1 MQLAKSW
8 KIAQTAQLNRLFST
22 FDTNCICFCIYSN
35 SFYRLTCSVISKKWC
50 QQRLVYKL
58 SDERFADS
66 LLFFISM
73 SYMYSISLRCL
84 FLEEL
89 NQLFNACAIEDHFT
103 FLGKSQFVQEN
114 IELVKT
120 KKHFQKVGPWVTQ
133 YLTL

>member
-1 MQLAKSW
+1 MM
-8 KIAQTAQLNRLFST
+8 
-22 FDTNCICFCIYSN
+22 
-35 SFYRLTCSVISKKWC
+35 VSK
-50 QQRLVYKL
+50 RLVYKV

-84 FLEEL
+84 FLEEF

-120 KKHFQKVGPWVTQ
+120 KKHFQKVGPWV
-133 YLTL
+133 

>member
-1 MQLAKSW
+1 MMVSKS
-8 KIAQTAQLNRLFST
+8 
-22 FDTNCICFCIYSN
+22 
-35 SFYRLTCSVISKKWC
+35 
-50 QQRLVYKL
+50 LVYKL

-103 FLGKSQFVQEN
+103 FLGREKANLFKR
-114 IELVKT
+114 I
-120 KKHFQKVGPWVTQ
+120 
-133 YLTL
+133 

>member
-1 MQLAKSW
+1 MQIAKSW
-8 KIAQTAQLNRLFST
+8 KIAQIKLPQLTSFFSN
-22 FDTNCICFCIYSN
+22 FDTICFCIYSN
-35 SFYRLTCSVISKKWC
+35 AFYRLTCLVISKKWC
-50 QQRLVYKL
+50 QQRFVYKL

-103 FLGKSQFVQEN
+103 FLGKSQFLQEN

-120 KKHFQKVGPWVTQ
+120 KKHFQKVGPWV
-133 YLTL
+133 